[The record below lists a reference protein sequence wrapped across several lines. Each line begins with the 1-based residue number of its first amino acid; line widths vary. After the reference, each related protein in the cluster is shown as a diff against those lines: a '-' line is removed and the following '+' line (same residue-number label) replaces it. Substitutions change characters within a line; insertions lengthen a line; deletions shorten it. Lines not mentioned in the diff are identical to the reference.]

1 MTDDRVD
8 GAVFLRK
15 GSCLLS
21 EALFRTQKFQVQY
34 IARQYR
40 PQDKEQSDL
49 LCKLETIRLFSTH
62 PKYRAVMA
70 EDFYPDDKRVQYRA
84 DMILVEDGVHKYSLE
99 VEHKWI
105 WDQEFPWPDVQFLPR
120 KKEKWDDP
128 RFTYGK
134 PTHFIMYN
142 RDASRHLV
150 IFDDTIRNLENRRM
164 VNCQQRG
171 LEELYYVPLDQVHFD
186 YL

>member
-1 MTDDRVD
+1 MNP
-8 GAVFLRK
+8 
-15 GSCLLS
+15 
-21 EALFRTQKFQVQY
+21 RTY
-34 IARQYR
+34 RSDAR
-40 PQDKEQSDL
+40 EQSDL
-49 LCKLETIRLFSTH
+49 MCKLKTIQLFSSH

-70 EDFYPDDKRVQYRA
+70 EDMYPEDEHSIYRV
-84 DMILVEDGVHKYSLE
+84 DIVLINKETGEHECSLE

-150 IFDDTIRNLENRRM
+150 VFDETIRNLEDRRL
-164 VNCQQRG
+164 VHCQKRG
-171 LEELYYVPLDQVHFD
+171 DEWLFYIPLSKVYFD

>member
-1 MTDDRVD
+1 MQYFF
-8 GAVFLRK
+8 AK
-15 GSCLLS
+15 GLSLLS
-21 EALFRTQKFQVQY
+21 EALFRTQEFQVQY
-34 IARQYR
+34 NARTYRPIARER
-40 PQDKEQSDL
+40 SDL
-49 LCKLETIRLFSTH
+49 LCKLKTIELFSRH
-62 PKYRAVMA
+62 PRYRAVMA
-70 EDFYPDDKRVQYRA
+70 EDFYPEDPGVQYRA
-84 DMILVEDGVHKYSLE
+84 DIILTENGEHVFSLE
-99 VEHKWI
+99 VEYKWI
-105 WDQEFPWPDVQFLPR
+105 WDQEFPWRDVQFLPR

-150 IFDDTIRNLENRRM
+150 IFDETIRNISDKRI

-171 LEELYYVPLDQVHFD
+171 LEELYVIPLDQVHFD